1 MDRCDL
7 EIPLKISVV
16 IPAYNAE
23 KYLKEALDS
32 VLAQAL
38 PAHEII
44 VVDDGSTDSTAD
56 ICKGYSNQILY
67 IKQDNMGLSG
77 ARNTGITAA
86 TGEWI
91 ALLDADDIMLPNRLE
106 VQAGIAAHH
115 ADLIVVYSAFTYL
128 YPDGKQSFAQAFPA
142 KDLWPALRYR
152 TPILPSTTMIRRS
165 ALLEVGL
172 FRNRIVED
180 WDLWFRLIKRYTS
193 RAFQEATE
201 SLVLYRKL
209 DTSLSANYLK
219 LAKGTFHILDELL
232 LSDLTGIRKYLWKR
246 KIQARFYYH
255 AAVSMRAAGN
265 PRYWEY
271 AIESSLKWPL
281 PGKIVQNVRYK
292 IFAHM
297 LYMRMRNPK
306 PGFRHWWPKRDCV
319 NIEAANA
326 GK

>member
-193 RAFQEATE
+193 RAFQEATRE
-201 SLVLYRKL
+201 PCA
-209 DTSLSANYLK
+209 LS
-219 LAKGTFHILDELL
+219 
-232 LSDLTGIRKYLWKR
+232 
-246 KIQARFYYH
+246 QARYKPQRELSEIGQGNFPHSGRVAPLRSYGNTQIPLE
-255 AAVSMRAAGN
+255 AENSGQVLLPRSRLDAG
-265 PRYWEY
+265 RWK
-271 AIESSLKWPL
+271 SPL
-281 PGKIVQNVRYK
+281 LGVC
-292 IFAHM
+292 
-297 LYMRMRNPK
+297 
-306 PGFRHWWPKRDCV
+306 D
-319 NIEAANA
+319 
-326 GK
+326 